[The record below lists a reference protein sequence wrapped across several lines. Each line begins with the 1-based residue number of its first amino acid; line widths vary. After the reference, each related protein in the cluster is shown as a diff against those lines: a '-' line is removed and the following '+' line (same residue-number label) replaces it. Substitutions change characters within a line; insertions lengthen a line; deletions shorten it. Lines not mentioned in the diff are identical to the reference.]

1 MFSDPVRQYV
11 GPPTVPITARPRSH
25 GRPRRSAE
33 QPEKPV
39 VPPTFGSIPHLP
51 RATNQAPYARRAT
64 VKTIVAEHRSPM
76 ARLPHVAPMN
86 PLRRPCGLA
95 LAGALLLLGA
105 CASSPMSRIDAKR
118 AVYETWPID
127 VQEAVVRKQVIPGL
141 TPEMVEVALGKP
153 TEVQSRVGKVGPE
166 EVWIYRKSS
175 AALPGL
181 LRHTGLSGVGVSTGT
196 SGRRGGS
203 NAPSKADDQEI
214 VFRNGTV
221 LRGAS

>member
-1 MFSDPVRQYV
+1 M
-11 GPPTVPITARPRSH
+11 PP
-25 GRPRRSAE
+25 
-33 QPEKPV
+33 
-39 VPPTFGSIPHLP
+39 PPPP
-51 RATNQAPYARRAT
+51 W
-64 VKTIVAEHRSPM
+64 
-76 ARLPHVAPMN
+76 
-86 PLRRPCGLA
+86 
-95 LAGALLLLGA
+95 
-105 CASSPMSRIDAKR
+105 SRIDAKR

-127 VQEAVVRKQVIPGL
+127 VQEAVVRKQVIPGM
-141 TPEMVEVALGKP
+141 TPKMVERALGKP

-181 LRHTGLSGVGVSTGT
+181 LRHTGLSGGGGGVSTGK